1 MRRLLSFPFLV
12 VAAAFGCGGVDGPAP
27 PRLIM
32 GGGVGDGAISGTL
45 YVHVTDEETREV
57 ISSAKVRVGES
68 SDPAACEV
76 LTDSTGLA
84 KFQPDSCPG
93 LAGAVTV
100 TITASGYPPVTWIGV
115 NGVNLTIPIR
125 NSNPPAVQ
133 TATVSGTI
141 AGWSSLPVPG
151 ANHQTLAVI
160 GYSGSTNL
168 GDRANELTQG
178 MRNVTVGA
186 QVFPIPSNLCV
197 INQAGSDCDWILTTR
212 TGPQALVAIIVDEFN
227 GNTPDDKTDDTYM
240 VTGYAIKTGQNFSKD
255 QPTNGM
261 TLDMIVEADMQ
272 PFTASFASL
281 PSGMDFMGAFPA
293 LELGAEGRIAFTTP
307 ALDMARTSTRVPKLS
322 GALAGAHYSLIA
334 VAQDS
339 ETQDSPS
346 TLAWMHDV
354 NVSSTVAL
362 SSWLPPPSNILATGG
377 TYSFSAVSGAT
388 LHGGEIQDMTGKRL
402 WSITIFDGSTSFTLP
417 GLSPDPLPVGMLTF
431 GASALRIPGISLG
444 NVALDDA
451 GDKITGISNDF
462 VTFTH

>member
-12 VAAAFGCGGVDGPAP
+12 VAAAIGCGGVDGPAA
-27 PRLIM
+27 PRLIK

-76 LTDSTGLA
+76 VTDSTGLA

-100 TITASGYPPVTWIGV
+100 TITASGYAPVTWIGV

-125 NSNPPAVQ
+125 NSNPPAIP

-141 AGWSSLPVPG
+141 TGWSSLPVPG
-151 ANHQTLAVI
+151 ANHQTLALV
-160 GYSGSTNL
+160 GYSGSTDL

-178 MRNVTVGA
+178 IRNVTVGA

-197 INQAGSDCDWILTTR
+197 INQAVSDCDWILTTR
-212 TGPQALVAIIVDEFN
+212 TGPQALVAIIVDQFN
-227 GNTPDDKTDDTYM
+227 SNTPDDDSDDTFT

-261 TLDMIVEADMQ
+261 TLDMIAEADMQ

-307 ALDMARTSTRVPKLS
+307 VLDMARTSTRVPKLS
-322 GALAGAHYSLIA
+322 GALAAAHYSLIA

-339 ETQDSPS
+339 ETQDTPS

-354 NVSSTVAL
+354 NIASTVAL
-362 SSWLPPPSNILATGG
+362 SSWLPPPSNILASGG

-388 LHGGEIQDMTGKRL
+388 LQGGEIQDMTGKRV

-417 GLSPDPLPVGMLTF
+417 GLSPDPLPAGMLMF
-431 GASALRIPGISLG
+431 QASALQIPGITLG

-451 GDKITGISNDF
+451 RDKITGISNDF
-462 VTFTH
+462 ATFTH